1 MQYAIIA
8 YSNPYHTVRWVQK
21 NVPYIEPLRFCAS
34 YIVFIL
40 WQYFMPILIRRTG
53 QNYYSD
59 TEEVMPIE
67 VIRKDK
73 EEMEDTK
80 LKNMEESKI
89 ERQRL

>member
-1 MQYAIIA
+1 
-8 YSNPYHTVRWVQK
+8 
-21 NVPYIEPLRFCAS
+21 
-34 YIVFIL
+34 
-40 WQYFMPILIRRTG
+40 MPILIRRTG

-67 VIRKDK
+67 IIRKDR

-89 ERQRL
+89 ERPETVENDPTEGIEFECNIPGLTQSN